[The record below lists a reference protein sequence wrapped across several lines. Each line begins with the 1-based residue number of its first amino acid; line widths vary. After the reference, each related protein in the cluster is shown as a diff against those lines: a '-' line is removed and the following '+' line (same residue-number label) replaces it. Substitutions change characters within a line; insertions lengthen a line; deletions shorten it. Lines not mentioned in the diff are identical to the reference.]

1 METKV
6 LFFHLLS
13 NFEIVPVAKT
23 QIPIRF
29 DRKAINMSAEKGFWV
44 GLQRLIL
51 VTSLCSE
58 SVKMMWI
65 LIIIIIVIAIAL
77 GCYKIVDSHKYWIRK
92 GVVQGKPMFLLGD
105 TWGILLRKYSAPEL
119 NLQLYNI
126 SPNARYCGI
135 YQFLLPTL
143 LIRDPDLIKQITV
156 KDFDHFVD
164 HRGFVPTESD
174 PLLGKSL
181 FSLSGMKWREM
192 RSTLSPSF
200 TSSKMKYLFS
210 IISQNGEQF
219 VKHFQEQDKDVVT
232 VEMRDVITKF
242 TNDVIANSVFGFD
255 CNSLKEPNNEFYVRG
270 KEATDFK
277 SFRKIFV
284 FMGSILIP
292 QLIKLFKISFFS
304 EKMIT
309 FFTKIVKE
317 NIYSREK
324 LGVVRPDMIN
334 LLLQARKPNF
344 KYEESQYL
352 PDTGFATVEESDIG
366 QDQKISKKDIT
377 DEDITAQA
385 FIFFFA
391 GFDSVSSLLCFM
403 SHELAVNQDVQ
414 EKLIQ
419 EVDDTWNECDGK
431 ITYEALMSMKY
442 MDMVVSETLR
452 KWPNAIATDRICTKP
467 YTIEPKSPNE
477 KPLRLE
483 VNDNVL
489 ISMYAIHRDPQYYP
503 DPDRFDPERF
513 SDENKSKIHPY
524 TYLPFGT
531 GPRSCIG
538 SRFALMETKVLFFH
552 LLSSFE
558 IVPVEKTQIPIR
570 FSRKAIN
577 MSAEKGKPMFL
588 LGDTWGILIR
598 KYSAPELNLQLYNI
612 IPNAR
617 YCGIY
622 QFLLPTLLIRDPDL
636 IKQITVKDFD
646 HFVDHRGFVPTESDP
661 LLGKSLFSLSGMK
674 WREMRSTLSPSFTS
688 SKVKYL
694 FSIISQ
700 NGEQFV
706 KHFQEQDKGVV
717 TVEMRDVIT
726 KFTNDVIANS
736 VFGFDCNSLKE
747 PNNEFYVRGKEAT
760 DFKSFRKIFVFMGSI
775 LIPQLIKLF
784 KISFFSEKMITFF
797 TKIVKE
803 NIYSREK
810 HGVVRPDMINL
821 LLQARKPNFKYEQ
834 SQSLPDTGFATVEE
848 SEIGQDQKLSKK
860 DITDEDITAQAFIFF
875 FAGFDS
881 VSSLLCFMSHE
892 LAVNQDVQEK
902 LMQEVDDTW
911 NECDGK
917 ITYEAL
923 MSMKYMDM
931 VVSETLRKWPNAIAT
946 DRVCTKP
953 YTIEP
958 KSPNE
963 KPLRL
968 EVNDNVLISMYAIH
982 RDPQYYPDPDRFD
995 PERFSDENKS
1005 KIHPYTY
1012 LPFGTGPRSCIG
1024 SRFALMETKVL
1035 FFHLLSSFE
1044 IVPVEKTQ
1052 IPIRFSRK
1060 AINMSAEKGFWV
1072 GLQKRATKI

>member
-1 METKV
+1 
-6 LFFHLLS
+6 
-13 NFEIVPVAKT
+13 
-23 QIPIRF
+23 
-29 DRKAINMSAEKGFWV
+29 
-44 GLQRLIL
+44 
-51 VTSLCSE
+51 
-58 SVKMMWI
+58 MMWI

-92 GVVQGKPMFLLGD
+92 GVVQ
-105 TWGILLRKYSAPEL
+105 
-119 NLQLYNI
+119 
-126 SPNARYCGI
+126 
-135 YQFLLPTL
+135 
-143 LIRDPDLIKQITV
+143 
-156 KDFDHFVD
+156 
-164 HRGFVPTESD
+164 
-174 PLLGKSL
+174 
-181 FSLSGMKWREM
+181 
-192 RSTLSPSF
+192 
-200 TSSKMKYLFS
+200 
-210 IISQNGEQF
+210 
-219 VKHFQEQDKDVVT
+219 
-232 VEMRDVITKF
+232 
-242 TNDVIANSVFGFD
+242 
-255 CNSLKEPNNEFYVRG
+255 
-270 KEATDFK
+270 
-277 SFRKIFV
+277 
-284 FMGSILIP
+284 
-292 QLIKLFKISFFS
+292 
-304 EKMIT
+304 
-309 FFTKIVKE
+309 
-317 NIYSREK
+317 
-324 LGVVRPDMIN
+324 
-334 LLLQARKPNF
+334 
-344 KYEESQYL
+344 
-352 PDTGFATVEESDIG
+352 
-366 QDQKISKKDIT
+366 
-377 DEDITAQA
+377 
-385 FIFFFA
+385 
-391 GFDSVSSLLCFM
+391 
-403 SHELAVNQDVQ
+403 
-414 EKLIQ
+414 
-419 EVDDTWNECDGK
+419 
-431 ITYEALMSMKY
+431 
-442 MDMVVSETLR
+442 
-452 KWPNAIATDRICTKP
+452 
-467 YTIEPKSPNE
+467 
-477 KPLRLE
+477 
-483 VNDNVL
+483 
-489 ISMYAIHRDPQYYP
+489 
-503 DPDRFDPERF
+503 
-513 SDENKSKIHPY
+513 
-524 TYLPFGT
+524 
-531 GPRSCIG
+531 
-538 SRFALMETKVLFFH
+538 
-552 LLSSFE
+552 
-558 IVPVEKTQIPIR
+558 
-570 FSRKAIN
+570 
-577 MSAEKGKPMFL
+577 GKPMFL

-706 KHFQEQDKGVV
+706 KHFQEQDKDVV

-946 DRVCTKP
+946 DRICTKP

-1060 AINMSAEKGFWV
+1060 AINMSVEKGFWV
-1072 GLQKRATKI
+1072 GFQKRATKI